1 MEALAEEQRCEQHDP
16 RWPGSRRGHAYQRHR
31 TRSMLDRYSIIR
43 EQEIAAGLEKTA
55 AYVDAL
61 PSTTNIVPLRVE
73 RNASR

>member
-1 MEALAEEQRCEQHDP
+1 MIRAGLDP
-16 RWPGSRRGHAYQRHR
+16 AVAMRISGHR

-43 EQEIAAGLEKTA
+43 EQEIAAGLKKTA

>member
-1 MEALAEEQRCEQHDP
+1 MSNMIRAGLDP
-16 RWPGSRRGHAYQRHR
+16 AVAMRISGHR

>member
-16 RWPGSRRGHAYQRHR
+16 RWPGSRHGHAYQRAQNTEHAG
-31 TRSMLDRYSIIR
+31 SYNIIR

>member
-16 RWPGSRRGHAYQRHR
+16 RWPGSRCGHAHQRA
-31 TRSMLDRYSIIR
+31 
-43 EQEIAAGLEKTA
+43 QKTA

-73 RNASR
+73 RNASRRERVQNTSKTTKGASRRDG